1 MSSVYSI
8 RLPKKL
14 KDELENYDNVDWQ
27 NETRAFLE
35 ERVRR
40 ERIKKQIEK
49 ARKNKELMKVTID
62 VAKLIREDREGAH

>member
-14 KDELENYDNVDWQ
+14 KDELENYGDVDWQ

-40 ERIKKQIEK
+40 ERIKKQIEEAK
-49 ARKNKELMKVTID
+49 KNKERMKFTID
-62 VAKLIREDREGAH
+62 AAKLIREDREGAH

>member
-14 KDELENYDNVDWQ
+14 KDELENYRDVDWQ

-40 ERIKKQIEK
+40 ERIKKQIEE
-49 ARKNKELMKVTID
+49 ARKNKERMNVTID
-62 VAKLIREDREGAH
+62 ASKLLREDRTGAH